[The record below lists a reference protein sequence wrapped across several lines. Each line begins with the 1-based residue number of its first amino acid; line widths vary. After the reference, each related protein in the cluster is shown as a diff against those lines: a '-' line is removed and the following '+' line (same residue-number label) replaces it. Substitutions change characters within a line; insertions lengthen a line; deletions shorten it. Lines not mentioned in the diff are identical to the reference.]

1 MKFTMRHPISHQR
14 MVIPLGIEALSLYL
28 PQSRI
33 KNIHIFSG
41 PPSSLQVLFKG
52 GCYFDEHSSAISL
65 STSLRSS
72 EKDE

>member
-33 KNIHIFSG
+33 KNIHLLARFKSFLKEDVILTSI
-41 PPSSLQVLFKG
+41 LQLFP
-52 GCYFDEHSSAISL
+52 CP
-65 STSLRSS
+65 LR
-72 EKDE
+72 